1 MKAAFHS
8 KEEVKNRISSSPR
21 YPGGY
26 FFSML
31 KSCVVLALKMH
42 FWTDPKIM
50 FIMHFALLIFLPP
63 RILFGSFLGGYWGSE
78 WLVAYIDMFCLR
90 MREELLK
97 LLPDIWL
104 MFFFFFWLGERWY
117 NLEVWFGCCYVQIL
131 FLSFV
136 ILQCIIYSSS
146 SYFDLCSIGYM
157 TRLLLLQLS
166 RRLLQIQYAPSPA
179 SSTKS
184 YTTSNT
190 LPTAAGFHQ
199 RELWHSKISSE
210 WFPRNKQHCKIK
222 AHGY

>member
-104 MFFFFFWLGERWY
+104 MFFFFFLAWWTVIQLRS
-117 NLEVWFGCCYVQIL
+117 LVWVL
-131 FLSFV
+131 
-136 ILQCIIYSSS
+136 
-146 SYFDLCSIGYM
+146 LCSDSIFIICYIAVHH
-157 TRLLLLQLS
+157 LLVFFLLWFVFNWVHDQ
-166 RRLLQIQYAPSPA
+166 
-179 SSTKS
+179 
-184 YTTSNT
+184 TSAI
-190 LPTAAGFHQ
+190 AA
-199 RELWHSKISSE
+199 
-210 WFPRNKQHCKIK
+210 
-222 AHGY
+222 

>member
-21 YPGGY
+21 YPRGY

-31 KSCVVLALKMH
+31 RSCVVLALKMH

-63 RILFGSFLGGYWGSE
+63 IILFGSFLGGYWGSE

-104 MFFFFFWLGERWY
+104 MFFFFLAWWTLIQLRS
-117 NLEVWFGCCYVQIL
+117 LVWVL
-131 FLSFV
+131 
-136 ILQCIIYSSS
+136 
-146 SYFDLCSIGYM
+146 LCSDSIFIICYIAVHH
-157 TRLLLLQLS
+157 LLVFFLL
-166 RRLLQIQYAPSPA
+166 
-179 SSTKS
+179 
-184 YTTSNT
+184 
-190 LPTAAGFHQ
+190 
-199 RELWHSKISSE
+199 
-210 WFPRNKQHCKIK
+210 WFVFNWVHD
-222 AHGY
+222 

>member
-63 RILFGSFLGGYWGSE
+63 IILFGSFLGGYWGSE

-104 MFFFFFWLGERWY
+104 MFFFFLAWWTLIQLRS
-117 NLEVWFGCCYVQIL
+117 LVWVL
-131 FLSFV
+131 
-136 ILQCIIYSSS
+136 
-146 SYFDLCSIGYM
+146 LCSDSIFIICYIAVHH
-157 TRLLLLQLS
+157 LLVFFLL
-166 RRLLQIQYAPSPA
+166 
-179 SSTKS
+179 
-184 YTTSNT
+184 
-190 LPTAAGFHQ
+190 
-199 RELWHSKISSE
+199 
-210 WFPRNKQHCKIK
+210 WFVFNWVHD
-222 AHGY
+222 

>member
-21 YPGGY
+21 YPRGY

-31 KSCVVLALKMH
+31 RSCVVLALKMH

-63 RILFGSFLGGYWGSE
+63 IILFGSFLGGYWGSE

-104 MFFFFFWLGERWY
+104 MFFFFLAWWTVIQLRS
-117 NLEVWFGCCYVQIL
+117 LVWVL
-131 FLSFV
+131 
-136 ILQCIIYSSS
+136 
-146 SYFDLCSIGYM
+146 LCSDSIFIICYIAVHH
-157 TRLLLLQLS
+157 LLVFFLL
-166 RRLLQIQYAPSPA
+166 
-179 SSTKS
+179 
-184 YTTSNT
+184 
-190 LPTAAGFHQ
+190 
-199 RELWHSKISSE
+199 
-210 WFPRNKQHCKIK
+210 WFVFNWVHD
-222 AHGY
+222 

>member
-21 YPGGY
+21 YPRGY

-31 KSCVVLALKMH
+31 RSCVVLALKMH

-63 RILFGSFLGGYWGSE
+63 IILFGSFLGGYWGSE

-104 MFFFFFWLGERWY
+104 MFFFFLAWWTLIQLRS
-117 NLEVWFGCCYVQIL
+117 LVWVL
-131 FLSFV
+131 
-136 ILQCIIYSSS
+136 
-146 SYFDLCSIGYM
+146 LCSDSIFIICYIAVHH
-157 TRLLLLQLS
+157 LLVFFLLWFVFNWVHDQ
-166 RRLLQIQYAPSPA
+166 
-179 SSTKS
+179 
-184 YTTSNT
+184 TSAI
-190 LPTAAGFHQ
+190 AA
-199 RELWHSKISSE
+199 
-210 WFPRNKQHCKIK
+210 
-222 AHGY
+222 

>member
-104 MFFFFFWLGERWY
+104 MFFFFLAWWTVIQLRS
-117 NLEVWFGCCYVQIL
+117 LVWVL
-131 FLSFV
+131 
-136 ILQCIIYSSS
+136 
-146 SYFDLCSIGYM
+146 LCSDSIFIICYIAVHH
-157 TRLLLLQLS
+157 LLVFFLLWFVFNWVHDQ
-166 RRLLQIQYAPSPA
+166 
-179 SSTKS
+179 
-184 YTTSNT
+184 TSAI
-190 LPTAAGFHQ
+190 AA
-199 RELWHSKISSE
+199 
-210 WFPRNKQHCKIK
+210 
-222 AHGY
+222 